1 MMKKFLCV
9 ILCICLLF
17 STEMI
22 TLVASAVDAVADI
35 DLSPIANAID
45 ALLDDHATITVNF
58 YYQATDKEVQNAYV
72 ARITPGNDFQDNLV
86 PPSTLG
92 YRATGYTLVSGPDS
106 GHQWVDGTLKLNF
119 VALDSDVVI
128 NVYYEPIEVNY
139 SVRYFFQ
146 NINDDGYTE
155 ETALYK
161 TEQAI
166 TGQEFNNEELGLT
179 QAEATTVG
187 IDLNA
192 FTLLYF
198 IPDKVAADG
207 STVFEC
213 YYDRNY
219 YTINFELDGGYG
231 VEPLHERYGT
241 KIIIPTPKKPGF
253 VFNGWDDVTTTAGDG
268 VADTPISTMGT
279 TNKTYKAMWKVNQ
292 DLSVNYTIVYWL
304 DNGLG
309 ESRVLWNEA
318 AVAKVNQL
326 VSGSNN
332 LAQVYDEYQDYMVYD
347 KADVNVAVKG
357 DGSTLVNVYY
367 TCQMYALRFF
377 YARSSGTG
385 SNIKYEIV
393 GGSTWYFGHTSQGN
407 KTTIEGCLENIPDDQ
422 WGEVKSKPAILN
434 TYLAKSE
441 VTEGSVSYQKDK
453 TTYTYYYFDLT
464 IPYGC
469 DLTNLWPVGIFEPIA
484 VDSKHQ
490 EDGHATNNG
499 NCLYPNAYFSAWNG
513 EYRVN
518 YTHTHSGNPT
528 IKGFYKVFDDEL
540 IYKSNYTEELNSQ
553 GVPIV
558 NFMSYWVN
566 GADVSWS
573 IPKQFEYFICTEML
587 EAPKTSE
594 LTLVVSNYDKTEYKD
609 DEDNRYIRYGG
620 VWYFADKDLRF
631 YVYDDSGTSGQ
642 TDISVE
648 GFTFTGSKIGE
659 QLSTTSQY
667 FKESWNVYFYYSRN
681 STLKLMFHDGQKPLN
696 DKTVTGLHYD
706 SDISNK
712 YFVPEYY
719 DADEK
724 NAYYFDG
731 WYTDT
736 SCLDQYKFDFETQKM
751 PAENLV
757 LYAKWVLVKHNVYF
771 FDTFEHMKDYQN
783 DPESI
788 VPLQTFQ
795 NVTHYDVM
803 GSIYKDTQGNSL
815 QKPTK
820 SMTLADGRVI
830 ELDFVGW
837 FYMDGDMRR
846 AYDRN
851 NTAVTDDLYVFA
863 IWRSNVPQPY
873 EVRFVTINDQGQK
886 IEIADSIQDYARLGA
901 TITFTAKAGYPYN
914 QLYVIG
920 DTNYNKNYF
929 PETQSHSITIVEGQ
943 NYYEFVY
950 RNASTPIEYV
960 IRVVDENGKEWYRE
974 TKSTFD
980 SVVEERYIPTD
991 DIAEMEGYYIPDAFY
1006 KKLVISVVW
1015 DAVQNKYV
1023 GTDANVITFVYTQ
1036 VPDKVG
1042 SYIVRYKMQELDGTY
1057 PEDTYHHTYIEDYVT
1072 ILAQNQSV
1080 DIAITAPTF
1089 SGYTQAT
1096 AKNAGQTVIKYDVL
1110 DVNGNVIESDQTKNQ
1125 NKKYYRNNKLTVT
1138 EEGVTLVLY
1147 YARRTDLSYTVKYL
1161 KYGTNETIAGVTD
1174 KTVQGQMYGKTVT
1187 ELPKTINGYN
1197 CVTGTASKS
1206 LEITANGEQNVI
1218 TFLYEPIQYQVQY
1231 FAVTFHGNSVQSN
1244 PEKGGSLSRSQE
1256 NKAFGV
1262 GTFQTVV
1269 ATPKQ
1274 YYEFA
1279 GWYTDP
1285 ECTISAN
1292 SYGTVNGVNFQP
1304 DDTKLNPTGVNKFYA
1319 KFERKT
1325 GSLTITRDFTG
1336 VDAGQ
1341 VFVYKITNNAD
1352 SNELY
1357 VTASASHP
1365 TIRIEGLLQG
1375 EYRVEQVSDW
1385 SWRYTAD
1392 TVKNITISNDEM
1404 AVTFSN
1410 SPTNALWLNYNSPF
1424 YRNIFDGAVN

>member
-1 MMKKFLCV
+1 MKKILCV
-9 ILCICLLF
+9 LLCICLLF

-22 TLVASAVDAVADI
+22 TFVASAVEAVGDI
-35 DLSPIANAID
+35 DLSPLSNAID
-45 ALLDDHATITVNF
+45 ALLDDHATVTVNF
-58 YYQATDKEVQNAYV
+58 YYQGTDKEVQNAYV
-72 ARITPGNDFQDNLV
+72 ARITLGNDFEDNLV

-92 YRATGYTLVSGPDS
+92 YRATGYTLVSGPNT
-106 GHQWVDGTLKLNF
+106 GHQWIDGTLKLNF
-119 VALDSDVVI
+119 KELNTDVVI

-139 SVRYFFQ
+139 AIRYFFQ
-146 NINDDGYTE
+146 NVNDDGYTE

-161 TEQAI
+161 TKQAI
-166 TGQEFNNEELGLT
+166 TGKEFNNEQLGLT
-179 QAEATTVG
+179 KAEATTVG
-187 IDLNA
+187 IDLDA

-219 YTINFELDGGYG
+219 YTVNFNLEGGYG

-241 KIIIPTPKKPGF
+241 KIIIPTPKKPGY
-253 VFNGWDDVTTTAGDG
+253 VFEGWDDVTTSAGDG
-268 VADTPISTMGT
+268 IADTPISTMGT
-279 TNKTYKAMWKVNQ
+279 TNKTYKAMWSVN
-292 DLSVNYTIVYWL
+292 DNLSVNYTIVYWL

-318 AVAKVNQL
+318 AIAKVNQK
-326 VSGSNN
+326 VSGSDN
-332 LAQVYDEYQDYMVYD
+332 LSQVYDEYQDYMVY
-347 KADVNVAVKG
+347 KSADTNVVVEG

-377 YARSSGTG
+377 YARSSGSG

-393 GGSTWYFGHTSQGN
+393 GGSTWYFGHPSQGT
-407 KTTIEGCLENIPDDQ
+407 KTTVQACLENIPDDQ
-422 WGEVKSKPAILN
+422 WGEVKSKPAILD

-441 VTEGSVSYQKDK
+441 VIEGSVSYTKSSTK

-469 DLTNLWPVGIFEPIA
+469 DMSNLWPVGIFESIA
-484 VDSKHQ
+484 IDSKHSSS
-490 EDGHATNNG
+490 GHSTSNG
-499 NCLYPNAYFSAWNG
+499 YCQYPNAYFSAWNG

-528 IKGFYKVFDDEL
+528 IKGVYKVFDDEL
-540 IYKSNYTEELNSQ
+540 IYKNGYTEELNSE

-587 EAPKTSE
+587 EAPNTSN
-594 LTLVVSNYDKTEYKD
+594 LTLVVSNSEKTEYKD
-609 DEDNRYIRYGG
+609 ADDNRYIRRGG
-620 VWYFADKDLRF
+620 VWYFAAKELRF

-648 GFTFTGSKIGE
+648 GFTFTGDKIGE
-659 QLSTTSQY
+659 QLNTTSQY
-667 FKESWNVYFYYSRN
+667 FKEMWNVYFYYSRN
-681 STLKLMFHDGQKPLN
+681 STLKLMFHDGQKPLSN
-696 DKTVTGLHYD
+696 KTVTGLRYNA
-706 SDISNK
+706 DISNR
-712 YFVPEYY
+712 YFVPDYY
-719 DADEK
+719 DTDEK
-724 NAYYFDG
+724 DAYFFDG

-736 SCLDQYKFDFETQKM
+736 SCLEQYKFDFTTEKM

-757 LYAKWVLVKHNVYF
+757 LYAKWVLVEHDVHF
-771 FDTFEHMKDYQN
+771 FDTYENMVQYQN
-783 DPESI
+783 DPTS
-788 VPLQTFQ
+788 VTPLQTFEG
-795 NVTHYDVM
+795 VTHYEVM
-803 GSIYKDTQGNSL
+803 GSVYKDTQGNSL
-815 QKPTK
+815 QTPTR

-830 ELDFVGW
+830 DLEFVGW

-846 AYDRN
+846 AYDIN
-851 NTAVTDDLYVFA
+851 NTAVTDELYIFA
-863 IWRSNVPQPY
+863 IWRSNIPQPY
-873 EVRFVTINDQGQK
+873 EVKFVTIDDHGQK

-943 NYYEFVY
+943 NSYEFVY

-960 IRVVDENGKEWYRE
+960 VRVIDENGKEWYRE

-991 DIAEMEGYYIPDAFY
+991 EITGMEGYYIPDAFY

-1042 SYIVRYKMQELDGTY
+1042 SYIVRYKMQNLDGTY
-1057 PEDTYHHTYIEDYVT
+1057 PTDTYYHMYQEDYVT
-1072 ILAQNQSV
+1072 IPGGQNSATV
-1080 DIAITAPTF
+1080 KITAPQFT
-1089 SGYTQAT
+1089 GYNLVAT
-1096 AKNAGQTVIKYDVL
+1096 RYDILDADGNALNKNNY
-1110 DVNGNVIESDQTKNQ
+1110 KN
-1125 NKKYYRNNKLTVT
+1125 NNLTVT
-1138 EEGVTLVLY
+1138 TEGVTLVLY
-1147 YARRTDLSYTVKYL
+1147 YARRTDLKYTVKYL
-1161 KYGTNETIAGVTD
+1161 KYGTNEAIAGVSN
-1174 KTVQGQMYGKTVT
+1174 KTVQNQMYGQTVT
-1187 ELPKTINGYN
+1187 ELPKTIKGYN
-1197 CVTGTASKS
+1197 CVTGSASKS
-1206 LEITANGEQNVI
+1206 LEITANEEQNVI

-1231 FAVTFHGNSVQSN
+1231 FAVTFHGNTMQPN
-1244 PEKGGSLSRSQE
+1244 GEKGGSLSRSQE

-1262 GTFQTVV
+1262 GSFQTVV

-1274 YYEFA
+1274 YYEFV
-1279 GWYTDP
+1279 GWYADP
-1285 ECTISAN
+1285 ECTVPAS
-1292 SYGTVNGVNFQP
+1292 SYGTVNGLNFQP
-1304 DDTKLNPTGVNKFYA
+1304 DDTKLNPSGVNKFYA

-1336 VDAGQ
+1336 IDNGQ
-1341 VFVYKITNNAD
+1341 VFIYKITNNAD
-1352 SNELY
+1352 ANVLY
-1357 VTASASHP
+1357 VTASVANP
-1365 TIRIEGLLQG
+1365 TVRIEGLLQG
-1375 EYRVEQVSDW
+1375 EYRIEQVSDW
-1385 SWRYTAD
+1385 SWRHTED
-1392 TVKNITISNDEM
+1392 TVKNISISNNEM
-1404 AVTFSN
+1404 AVTFSDAA
-1410 SPTNALWLNYNSPF
+1410 TNALWLNYNSPF
-1424 YRNIFDGAVN
+1424 YKYIFGGAVN